1 MTAQMILIVI
11 ALLAM
16 SGLFSIVPRF
26 TRPDLFFAVTVAS
39 DFRRTAEARRILRR
53 FHAIVWGCAL
63 LAIALEVVT
72 RVQLVAML
80 VQGAGLIWALV
91 EAHARALAYA
101 APPNPIVEVD
111 LAAPRERLPG
121 GPLIMLLPLVA
132 LVALGIWTSFH
143 MDRLPSRFPVHFG
156 LHGPDRWVDTTPAT
170 VFAFLAIFA
179 SVCLLLIGVA
189 WALLHWSRRISTSG
203 AGADGER
210 RFRRRIV
217 LLLIVTEYLMLF
229 PACASLFQ
237 PSAAAMNVWGVA
249 LAIAISGFVVT
260 LVHAGQGGSRR
271 TVAAG
276 APPIGDRTPDSCW
289 KWGLFYVNPA
299 DPSILIETRFGL
311 GYTLNLG
318 NRWTWIV
325 VLLLLVPILVGTIVL
340 R

>member
-1 MTAQMILIVI
+1 MTVQTILTVV

-16 SGLFSIVPRF
+16 SGLFHIVPRL

-39 DFRRTAEARRILRR
+39 DFRRTAEARRILSR
-53 FHAIVWGCAL
+53 FYAIVSGCTL
-63 LAIALEVVT
+63 LAIALEALA
-72 RVQLVAML
+72 RLPLAAML
-80 VQGAGLIWALV
+80 VQGGGFIWALV
-91 EAHARALAYA
+91 EAHARALSFA
-101 APPNPIVEVD
+101 APSNPIVEVD

-121 GPLIMLLPLVA
+121 GPLVAILPLVA
-132 LVALGIWTSFH
+132 LAALGVWTGFH
-143 MDRLPSRFPVHFG
+143 MDRLPPRFAVHFG

-210 RFRRRIV
+210 RFRRRVV

-229 PACASLFQ
+229 PACAMLFQ
-237 PSAAAMNVWGVA
+237 PGAAAMNVWGVA
-249 LAIAISGFVVT
+249 LTIVIVGFVAT
-260 LVHAGQGGSRR
+260 LLHAGQGGSRK

-276 APPIGDRTPDSCW
+276 AAPIGDRTPDACW

-299 DPSILIETRFGL
+299 DPSILIESRFGI
-311 GYTLNLG
+311 GYTVNLG

-325 VLLLLVPILVGTIVL
+325 LSLLLVPIVICTMVL